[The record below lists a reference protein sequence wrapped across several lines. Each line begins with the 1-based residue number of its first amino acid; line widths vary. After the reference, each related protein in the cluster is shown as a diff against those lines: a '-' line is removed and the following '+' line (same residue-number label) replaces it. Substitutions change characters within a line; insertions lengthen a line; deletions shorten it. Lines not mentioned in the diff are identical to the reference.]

1 MALTS
6 PSLFHTCSVTLKH
19 SSNHDVNMERA
30 TSVISAEVNGFVL
43 ALFIVLGLGQNLT
56 LENFELYLLVAFST
70 N

>member
-1 MALTS
+1 
-6 PSLFHTCSVTLKH
+6 
-19 SSNHDVNMERA
+19 MERA